1 MRCLLKI
8 IGLGDVVYWSRTH
21 PETGIY
27 EVCELR
33 VRTVY
38 PDCFVGVDKDSRRA
52 FILSYDE
59 CDETVFDS
67 RATAVAIVKESEKN
81 KKTLTVDRSEE

>member
-1 MRCLLKI
+1 MKI
-8 IGLGDVVYWSRTH
+8 IGIGDTVYWGRTH

-38 PDCFVGVDKDSRRA
+38 PECFVGVDQDSKRA
-52 FILSYDE
+52 FILDYDE
-59 CDETVFDS
+59 CDATVFED
-67 RATAVAIVKESEKN
+67 RRLAVNLVKEAEK
-81 KKTLTVDRSEE
+81 KKKEFTVDKYDDG

>member
-1 MRCLLKI
+1 MRV
-8 IGLGDVVYWSRTH
+8 IGLGDVVFWARVH

-52 FILSYDE
+52 FILSYEE
-59 CDETVFDS
+59 CDTTVFED
-67 RATAVAIVKESEKN
+67 RRLAVSLVKEAEK
-81 KKTLTVDRSEE
+81 KKKEFTVDKYDDS